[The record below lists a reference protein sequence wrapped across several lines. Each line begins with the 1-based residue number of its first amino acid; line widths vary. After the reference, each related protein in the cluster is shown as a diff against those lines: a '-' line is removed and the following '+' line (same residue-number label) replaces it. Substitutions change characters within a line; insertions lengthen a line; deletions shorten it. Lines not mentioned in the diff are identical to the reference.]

1 MDKKNLSFFGM
12 SPVFFLCLFAAVMA
26 AHFAGR
32 IPGNTLGALAMCFA
46 IGIFFGEIGDRLPIW
61 KDWIGGGAIM
71 VFFAASTLAYINF
84 FNEKELKMFTDFMD
98 TTDFLDFYIATLIVG
113 SIMSLERSVLLK
125 AFLGY
130 IPAIFGG
137 LVGASV
143 LGVVAGMFFGIT
155 PTEMVIQY
163 VLPVMGGGNGGG
175 AVPLSQIYEAVTG
188 LPKNIYY
195 SKAISM
201 LTIGNIFAIL
211 GSAALNKIGNI
222 FPKLSGNGLLM
233 SGQQNVHLEDSGA
246 KAGAQDIAIGLFL
259 IATLYTFAMFIS
271 KYIGKIG
278 NVTIH
283 MLAYMILLVILLN
296 ALGVIP
302 ASVRMAVQK
311 SQNFLSKQMLWVLM
325 VGVGVVYTDLPSLI
339 ATINIPNLIIC
350 FFIVTGAIIG
360 SGFTGMLFKFYF
372 IETAL
377 TAGCCMA
384 NRGGS
389 GDLECLTA
397 AKRME
402 LMPYAQISSRIGGGI
417 VLVIASVFFGMF
429 LGN

>member
-1 MDKKNLSFFGM
+1 MILKKTTIFGM
-12 SPVFFLCLFAAVMA
+12 HPAFFLCMFTAVLLT
-26 AHFAGR
+26 HFADR
-32 IPGNTLGALAMCFA
+32 IPSNTWGALAMCFS
-46 IGIFFGEIGDRLPIW
+46 IGILFGEIGDRLPIW

-71 VFFAASTLAYINF
+71 VFFASSTLAYFNLFSEREIEMFNNF
-84 FNEKELKMFTDFMD
+84 ME
-98 TTDFLDFYIATLIVG
+98 TTDFLDFYIGCLIVG
-113 SIMSLERSVLLK
+113 SIMSLERTVLLK

-130 IPAIFGG
+130 IPAILGG
-137 LVGASV
+137 LAGACLLGIAVGS
-143 LGVVAGMFFGIT
+143 LFGFS
-155 PTEMVIQY
+155 PVEMIIQY
-163 VLPVMGGGNGGG
+163 ALPIMGGGNGGG
-175 AVPLSQIYEAVTG
+175 AVPLSQIYESVTG

-195 SKAISM
+195 SKAISI

-211 GSAALNKIGNI
+211 GSAALNKIGYL

-233 SGQQNVHLEDSGA
+233 HGQKNVNLEESEVPFSP
-246 KAGAQDIAIGLFL
+246 QDLAIGLFL
-259 IATLYTFAMFIS
+259 IAVLYTFASFLA

-278 NVTIH
+278 DVIIH
-283 MLAYMILLVILLN
+283 RLAYMILLTIILN

-302 ASVRMAVQK
+302 ASIRKAVQK
-311 SQNFLSKQMLWVLM
+311 TQSFLSKQLLWVLM
-325 VGVGVVYTDLPSLI
+325 VGVGIVYTDLPAFISTL
-339 ATINIPNLIIC
+339 NITNLVIC
-350 FFIVTGAIIG
+350 LFIVVGGIIG
-360 SGFTGMLFKFYF
+360 SGFVGTLFKFYF

-417 VLVIASVFFGMF
+417 VLVIASIVFGIF
-429 LGN
+429 L